1 MNEKNPSYIDR
12 LDEKIFSF
20 IQYGDYADRYPALTA
35 QAFPPMFYEELR
47 FAAKELF
54 QIFAK
59 TALVFQEAPD
69 DFARAMDMPDTLL
82 PYLHI
87 ANRFQL
93 PTWLSRFDF
102 VLDERGRIRMV
113 ELNADTPCFIIESFY
128 ANGVAA
134 EWFRQGDPNA
144 GSEEELRAFLTK
156 LHEEL
161 CAPLV
166 DLGRRELCSRPFLFS
181 CFDDSPEDFATTRY
195 LMKLMSEGC
204 PEGDIRFQS
213 FYDLAI
219 DEGGI
224 PLPDGAYAAA
234 LYRLH
239 PMEILIDET
248 TETGEPLGEMFLDLY
263 RRGRFALFNPPE
275 AIILQNKSFMALV
288 YALYRT
294 NRFFSAKEREI
305 IGRYLVPSYFEDDF
319 SFLDDGDYIYKEIWG
334 REGRNVGVLQKQG
347 EKSEL
352 IIEKLADNYET
363 IICRE
368 SKKAMYQNFIHQKR
382 FVHTVDSGEK
392 EGFLTLSCFMLM
404 GEPSA
409 LGCRFS
415 PEALAGTEAY
425 FLPLLVS
432 RQ

>member
-20 IQYGDYADRYPALTA
+20 IQYGDYADRYPSLTA

-134 EWFRQGDPNA
+134 EWFGQGDPNA

-166 DLGRRELCSRPFLFS
+166 DLGRRELCPRPFLFS

-213 FYDLAI
+213 FYDLAV
-219 DEGGI
+219 DEAGI
-224 PLPDGAYAAA
+224 PLPDGAHAAA

-305 IGRYLVPSYFEDDF
+305 IGRYLAPSYFEDDF
-319 SFLDDGDYIYKEIWG
+319 SSLDDGDYIYKEIWG
-334 REGRNVGVLQKQG
+334 REGRNVGVLQKQRG
-347 EKSEL
+347 KSEL

-368 SKKAMYQNFIHQKR
+368 SKKAMYQKFIHQKP

-432 RQ
+432 RR